1 MSAYLSA
8 KSIHLMKSKI
18 ASLLALMSATCS
30 AWAADVI
37 VSGQISTDTT
47 WTASNRYQLQGKV
60 YVVNGATLTI
70 QPGTVIQG
78 RVSSGNDA
86 AALVIT
92 RNGKINASGTAE
104 KPIIFTSELDQLNGN
119 LTDRDVGLWG
129 GVVILGNATLNSRS
143 DSAVVPAPIT
153 DQIEGIVL
161 TGQDVALGTY
171 GGNNDDDNSGIFRYV
186 SIRHGGAIVGTA
198 NELNGLTMGG
208 VGRGTTIEY
217 VEVFANR
224 DDAFEWFG
232 GTVNARNLVAAFSGD
247 DSFDYDQGYRG
258 TLQFLFAIQAD
269 NRQNDS
275 DDGYLGDKGFEFDG
289 ATAPEAT
296 ASPIGGGFVFNA
308 TLIGIGNTTRPNG
321 AAASANVAMHLR
333 DNGAHKIFNSA
344 FVDYANMFQVDAD
357 EQPRIDA
364 GEFRFENN
372 TFFSHIAANNVVNT
386 TGGTGVFAS
395 GSNLRPALMTSGG
408 NAIANPLLRG
418 ISRAPNRGLDPRP
431 AANSPLLTSAVTAP
445 LGGYAV
451 PTTYRGA
458 FGSTN
463 WAAGWTKLWTDGWFD
478 LSSAGSPEVVPIPG
492 STSRFKNVST
502 RGYVGSA
509 AGQEFIAGF
518 IIEGT
523 QVQTVMIRAVG
534 PGLSEFKVSNPLA
547 DPVLELYSGETKIGE
562 NDNWSGTQPATLASQ
577 VGAFALI
584 AGSLDS
590 VLVANLAPGA
600 YTVHAKSKIPGG
612 TGAVIVEVY
621 EID

>member
-1 MSAYLSA
+1 
-8 KSIHLMKSKI
+8 
-18 ASLLALMSATCS
+18 MSATCS

-70 QPGTVIQG
+70 EPGTVVQG

-92 RNGKINASGTAE
+92 RNAKINASGTVE

-119 LTDRDVGLWG
+119 LTARDVGLWG
-129 GVVILGNATLNSRS
+129 GVVILGNATLNSRA

-153 DQIEGIVL
+153 DQVEGIVL
-161 TGQDVALGTY
+161 TGGETALGTY
-171 GGNNDDDNSGIFRYV
+171 GGTNDDDNSGVFRYV

-198 NELNGLTMGG
+198 NELNGLTLGG

-232 GTVNARNLVAAFSGD
+232 GTVNARYLVAAFSGD

-258 TLQFLFAIQAD
+258 TLQFIFGLQAD

-275 DDGYLGDKGFEFDG
+275 DDGYLGDKAFEFDG

-296 ASPIGGGFVFNA
+296 ATPIGGGFVFNA
-308 TLIGIGNTTRPNG
+308 TMIGIGNTTRPNG

-333 DNGAHKIFNSA
+333 DNGAHKIFNSV
-344 FVDYANMFQVDAD
+344 FTDYANIFQVDAD

-364 GEFRFENN
+364 GELRFENN
-372 TFFSHIAANNVVNT
+372 TFFSHIAANNVVNA

-395 GSNLRPALMTSGG
+395 GSNLRPALLTAGG
-408 NAIANPLLRG
+408 NSNTNPLLRG
-418 ISRAPNRGLDPRP
+418 ISRAANRGLDPRP
-431 AANSPLLTSAVTAP
+431 AAGSPVLTSAVTAP
-445 LGGYAV
+445 IGGYAV
-451 PTTYRGA
+451 ATTYRGA
-458 FGSTN
+458 FNAAN

-478 LSSAGSPEVVPIPG
+478 LSSAGVVEVIPIPG
-492 STSRFKNVST
+492 STSRFGNVST
-502 RGYVGSA
+502 RGYVGTA
-509 AGQEFIAGF
+509 GGQEFIAGF
-518 IIEGT
+518 VIQGT
-523 QVQTVMIRAVG
+523 QAQTVMIRGVG
-534 PGLSEFKVSNPLA
+534 PSLARFQVANPLA
-547 DPVLELYSGETKIGE
+547 DPVIELYSGATKIGE
-562 NDNWSGTQPATLASQ
+562 NDNWTGSQPVTLAAQ
-577 VGAFALI
+577 VGAFALDTN
-584 AGSLDS
+584 SLDS

-600 YTVHAKSKIPGG
+600 YTVQVKSKTG
-612 TGAVIVEVY
+612 TAGAAIVEVW